1 MKIIITEDIIDP
13 WSLIKNYET
22 EYLSTNSKFGATN
35 IFIGTMRDI
44 NESLAIKEM
53 FLEHYPG
60 MTEKMLNA
68 TVNKAIKDYQLFDAL
83 VIHRV
88 GSIHPDDTIVVVCV
102 WSSHRKEAF
111 ESCRYIMEE
120 LKSNAPFWKQETLT
134 NNKKRWVR
142 HNSKGY

>member
-1 MKIIITEDIIDP
+1 MKVIVTEESINP
-13 WSLIKNYET
+13 WASIQQYESD
-22 EYLSTNSKFGATN
+22 YLSSHSKFGATN

-44 NESLAIKEM
+44 NESLDIKEM
-53 FLEHYPG
+53 YLEHYPG
-60 MTEKMLNA
+60 MTEKML
-68 TVNKAIKDYQLFDAL
+68 TKIVNSAIDTHNLFDAL

-88 GSIHPDDTIVVVCV
+88 GSIFPDDTIVVVCV

-120 LKSNAPFWKQETLT
+120 LKSNAPFWKKETLS
-134 NNKKRWVR
+134 NDQQRWVE